1 MSDSAIDLSSTNE
14 MLGLAT
20 EIVTAYV
27 SNNRI
32 SSTELPE
39 VIKAVYS
46 TLNQLSKGQSHPS
59 DLKPAVPIKK
69 SYTADYIICL
79 EDGKRLKMMKRYL
92 RSQYDMSPEEYRTKW
107 GLPASYPMVAPNYA
121 AKRSEFAKQIGLG
134 RKA

>member
-20 EIVTAYV
+20 QIVTAYV

-32 SSTELPE
+32 SSNELPE

-46 TLNQLSKGQSHPS
+46 TLNHLNKNQGHPG

-92 RSQYDMSPEEYRTKW
+92 RSQYDMSPDEYRTKW